1 MEPKKK
7 KSKVKWIVIAV
18 LAIIIFAAAAGGG
31 DNDKA
36 VKTGEVT
43 TEKKSEGSGNKTEAK
58 DEPTTEEAVDNVF
71 NVGDIVETKDL
82 KITYYSAEEYVSD
95 NQFIQPKEGNMYY
108 RMEFEFENISD
119 TDQTISSMLSW
130 NCYADGYVI
139 NESYIGD
146 DVFDATISPGKKSRG
161 AIYYEVPIEA
171 KEVELEYETDFWS
184 EKKIIFVVK

>member
-18 LAIIIFAAAAGGG
+18 LAIIIIAAAAGGG
-31 DNDKA
+31 DNDNA

-95 NQFIQPKEGNMYY
+95 NQFIQPNEGNMYY

-130 NCYADGYVI
+130 NCYADGYVV

-161 AIYYEVPIEA
+161 AIYYEVPVDA
-171 KEVELEYETDFWS
+171 KEIELEYETDFWS